1 MDGGDQSQS
10 PVLLHAI
17 RWGRLLALVLA
28 VVFVAIFGESG
39 SLAFLA
45 LAVGM
50 LGGVFPTLLVS
61 QRLYDRGRPK
71 AALVAISCVLWLI
84 ALGTASRG
92 ALALAPAALILLVPA
107 VVAIPYLSGREL
119 FRHVSASI
127 SVCAVCAVLAALG
140 SNAPSALSDPNLAY
154 LAAAIVPLVT
164 ALFLLVV
171 WSVASRDRGM
181 VQELY
186 RTTLAL
192 ADSERSLES
201 KVEDRTQQLARKVAE
216 ISDINEVA
224 RTVNATLELD
234 VVMGRIRD
242 GLRKVFDFDR
252 MDLFLRDDTGETL
265 RLDRQ
270 LGVDPDPELA
280 AQLREAGISMAEADS
295 VLVEA
300 VRDGSTRC
308 ISELTPQLLA
318 GLTPADQLV
327 CALHPPKALLLCPL
341 EIRGEVIGCM
351 LFGNSQDFFELSGAH
366 IGSIRRYVTPIAT
379 AIQNARLFEEAERAR
394 ESAVEANRAKSA
406 FLASVSHEL
415 RTPLAAIIGYT
426 ELLQEDAEDEGQ
438 AGILPDLDKI
448 HTASKH
454 LLELINGVLDLAK
467 IEAGKLE
474 LYVEELDVAE
484 LLRGVLPTVKP
495 LLKKNE
501 NQLETSGL
509 DTLGAMRSDA
519 TKLRQVLFNLLSNAA
534 KFTEKGS
541 IRLEATRED
550 DWLSFVV
557 SDTGIGMRED
567 QLARVFDEF
576 AQADATTSKTYGGTG
591 LGLPISR
598 KLCRLLGGTLEASS
612 EPGRGSRF
620 EVRLPAHAPER
631 STG

>member
-1 MDGGDQSQS
+1 
-10 PVLLHAI
+10 
-17 RWGRLLALVLA
+17 
-28 VVFVAIFGESG
+28 
-39 SLAFLA
+39 
-45 LAVGM
+45 
-50 LGGVFPTLLVS
+50 
-61 QRLYDRGRPK
+61 
-71 AALVAISCVLWLI
+71 
-84 ALGTASRG
+84 
-92 ALALAPAALILLVPA
+92 
-107 VVAIPYLSGREL
+107 
-119 FRHVSASI
+119 
-127 SVCAVCAVLAALG
+127 
-140 SNAPSALSDPNLAY
+140 
-154 LAAAIVPLVT
+154 
-164 ALFLLVV
+164 
-171 WSVASRDRGM
+171 
-181 VQELY
+181 
-186 RTTLAL
+186 
-192 ADSERSLES
+192 
-201 KVEDRTQQLARKVAE
+201 
-216 ISDINEVA
+216 
-224 RTVNATLELD
+224 
-234 VVMGRIRD
+234 
-242 GLRKVFDFDR
+242 
-252 MDLFLRDDTGETL
+252 
-265 RLDRQ
+265 
-270 LGVDPDPELA
+270 
-280 AQLREAGISMAEADS
+280 
-295 VLVEA
+295 
-300 VRDGSTRC
+300 
-308 ISELTPQLLA
+308 
-318 GLTPADQLV
+318 
-327 CALHPPKALLLCPL
+327 
-341 EIRGEVIGCM
+341 
-351 LFGNSQDFFELSGAH
+351 
-366 IGSIRRYVTPIAT
+366 
-379 AIQNARLFEEAERAR
+379 
-394 ESAVEANRAKSA
+394 
-406 FLASVSHEL
+406 
-415 RTPLAAIIGYT
+415 
-426 ELLQEDAEDEGQ
+426 LQEDAEDEGQ